1 MARALIAF
9 VEPQRMP
16 ERAALQAAIKQM
28 RFALVVDEAWV
39 PFETC
44 DYLPCTLEGEDAGVY
59 VRFERE
65 AALPAAALA
74 GSGGA
79 RSASV
84 QLRWG
89 GDQREQLAASI
100 VAAALA
106 EGFDAL
112 VLEAEGGTPH
122 TADQLK
128 ARARKLHAELF

>member
-16 ERAALQAAIKQM
+16 ARAALQAAIRQM

-65 AALPAAALA
+65 AALPAAAA
-74 GSGGA
+74 VDQGG

-89 GDQREQLAASI
+89 GDQRERLAASI

-106 EGFDAL
+106 ESFDAL
-112 VLEAEGGTPH
+112 VLEPEAGTPRM
-122 TADQLK
+122 AEQLK
-128 ARARKLHAELF
+128 ADARKLHAELF

>member
-1 MARALIAF
+1 MARVLIAF

-16 ERAALQAAIKQM
+16 ARAALQAAIQQM

-65 AALPAAALA
+65 AALPAAAASLDQ
-74 GSGGA
+74 GG

-89 GDQREQLAASI
+89 GDQRERLAASI

-112 VLEAEGGTPH
+112 VLEPEAGTPR
-122 TADQLK
+122 TGDQLK
-128 ARARKLHAELF
+128 ADARKLHAELF